1 MFVDVCCVCVR
12 VLRRCESAI
21 IYVNIYV
28 IMSEWLT
35 FVNNALSL
43 AAASAALQDAALAI
57 YGCEFN

>member
-1 MFVDVCCVCVR
+1 MELIV
-12 VLRRCESAI
+12 I
-21 IYVNIYV
+21 IYV